1 MPADAKPMSAL
12 HLFFKMPVEK
22 TIKLPMFEPEPNCGK
37 TNKDLTYKFSGA
49 VPEWLSLDESK
60 RSAEVE
66 VDDASL
72 VGTNVPVEVAAS
84 IGSVEEKV
92 SFAIVFKDES
102 EVIEPEQGTEDIEKE
117 DDTDEEEETEEEED
131 T

>member
-1 MPADAKPMSAL
+1 MPADVKPMSAL

-22 TIKLPMFEPEPNCGK
+22 TIKLPVFEPEPKCGK
-37 TNKDLTYKFSGA
+37 TNKDLTYKFSGE

-60 RSAEVE
+60 RSVEVE
-66 VDDASL
+66 VDDTSL
-72 VGTNVPVEVAAS
+72 VGTNVPVEVTAS
-84 IGSVEEKV
+84 IGSVKEKV

-102 EVIEPEQGTEDIEKE
+102 EVVKPEQGIEETEQV
-117 DDTDEEEETEEEED
+117 DDTDEEEETEEEEK